1 MKSVILRQVRVWHP
15 TSPLHGKVSDFL
27 LDEKGALSG
36 LPEGE
41 TVGDFPEMSLED
53 AWISAGW
60 TDLFADYR
68 EPGQEHK
75 ETLLSGMAA
84 AEQGGFA
91 HVGLL
96 PNTQPPADNRGAIE
110 NSQRYNFRKTVDLLP
125 YGAISQKL
133 EGKALAEMLDMRAGG
148 AVGFTDGWKPVQN
161 PGLLLKALE
170 YVKAF
175 DGLIIQFPADEALA
189 KGGLMHEGLMSTRLG
204 MAGIPEIAETL
215 AVHRDI
221 EILRYTGSRLHLSG
235 VSTAASV
242 ELIRQAKA
250 DGLALTCSVTPYH
263 LLLTD
268 EALADYDSAWKLS
281 PPLRPEKDRQALI
294 AALADGTIDAVT
306 SHHRPQDWD
315 AKIKE
320 FEYAAEGLA
329 IQEVLFPLLQKA
341 VGDAVSTD
349 RLLAAL
355 TEGPRRVLGLPE
367 KSFENSGK
375 WTVFSPTGETV
386 LDRKNAHSKAFN
398 NPFLGQPLPGK
409 VFGIFG
415 A

>member
-15 TSPLHGKVSDFL
+15 TSSLHGQVSDFL
-27 LDEKGALSG
+27 LDKNGSLRALSAD
-36 LPEGE
+36 ESS
-41 TVGDFPEMSLED
+41 GDFPE
-53 AWISAGW
+53 ISFENASVSVGW

-68 EPGQEHK
+68 EPGNEQK

-84 AEQGGFA
+84 AEKGGFA
-91 HVGLL
+91 QVGLL

-110 NSQRYNFRKTVDLLP
+110 NVQRYHDRKVVQILP
-125 YGAISQKL
+125 YGALSQKI

-175 DGLIIQFPADEALA
+175 DGLIIQFPNDAALA

-221 EILRYTGSRLHLSG
+221 ELLRYTGSRLHLSG
-235 VSTAASV
+235 ISTAASV
-242 ELIRQAKA
+242 DLIRKAKA
-250 DGLALTCSVTPYH
+250 DGLDLTCSVTPYH

-268 EALADYDSAWKLS
+268 EALADYDSNWKLS
-281 PPLRPEKDRQALI
+281 PPLRPEVNRQALI
-294 AALADGTIDAVT
+294 EALADGTIDAVT

-315 AKIKE
+315 GKTKE

-329 IQEVLFPLLQKA
+329 IQEVLFPLLLKA
-341 VGDAVSTD
+341 AGEQVSLERLVDAVS
-349 RLLAAL
+349 LA
-355 TEGPRRVLGLPE
+355 PRRILGFGE
-367 KSFENSGK
+367 KDFENSGN
-375 WTVFSPTGETV
+375 WTVFSATGET
-386 LDRKNAHSKAFN
+386 LLTRQAACSKAFN
-398 NPFLGQPLPGK
+398 NPFLGQSLPGK

>member
-1 MKSVILRQVRVWHP
+1 MKSVILRQVRLWHP
-15 TSPLHGKVSDFL
+15 THSLHGQVLDFL
-27 LDEKGALSG
+27 IDEKGALRS
-36 LPEGE
+36 LSKSEK
-41 TVGDFPEMSLED
+41 VGDFPEMSLED
-53 AWISAGW
+53 ASISAGW
-60 TDLFADYR
+60 IDLIADYR

-84 AEQGGFA
+84 AEAGGFA
-91 HVGLL
+91 QVGLL

-110 NSQRYNFRKTVDLLP
+110 NVQRYNSRKTVDILP
-125 YGAISQKL
+125 YGAISQKI

-148 AVGFTDGWKPVQN
+148 AVAFTDGWKPVQN

-175 DGLIIQFPADEALA
+175 DGLIIQFPNDEALA

-204 MAGIPEIAETL
+204 MAGIPQIAETL

-235 VSTAASV
+235 ISTAASV

-268 EALADYDSAWKLS
+268 EALLDYDSNWKLT
-281 PPLRPEKDRQALI
+281 PPLRPEKDRRALI
-294 AALADGTIDAVT
+294 EALADGTIDAVT

-329 IQEVLFPLLQKA
+329 IQEVLFPLLLKA
-341 VGDAVSTD
+341 VGKQVSLD
-349 RLLAAL
+349 RLLDAISAA
-355 TEGPRRVLGLPE
+355 PRRILGLPE
-367 KSFENSGK
+367 KAFEDCGK
-375 WTVFSPTGETV
+375 WTVFSPNGETV
-386 LDRKNAHSKAFN
+386 LERKEAHSKAFN
-398 NPFLGQPLPGK
+398 NPFLGHSLPGK

>member
-1 MKSVILRQVRVWHP
+1 MKSVILRRVRVWHP
-15 TSPLHGKVSDFL
+15 TSALHGQVSDFL
-27 LDEKGALSG
+27 LDENGVLKALSDAEN
-36 LPEGE
+36 P
-41 TVGDFPEMSLED
+41 GDFPEFSFEN

-68 EPGQEHK
+68 EPGNEQK

-84 AEQGGFA
+84 AERGGFA
-91 HVGLL
+91 QVGLL
-96 PNTQPPADNRGAIE
+96 PNTQPPADNRGAVE
-110 NSQRYNFRKTVDLLP
+110 NVQRYNFRKKVTLLP
-125 YGAISQKL
+125 YGAISQKT

-175 DGLIIQFPADEALA
+175 DGLLIQFPNDEALA
-189 KGGLMHEGLMSTRLG
+189 KGGLMHEGRMSTRLG

-221 EILRYTGSRLHLSG
+221 ELLRYTGSRLHLSG
-235 VSTAASV
+235 ISTAASV
-242 ELIRQAKA
+242 EMIRQAKA
-250 DGLALTCSVTPYH
+250 EGLNLTCSVTPYH

-294 AALADGTIDAVT
+294 AALADGTIDAVA

-315 AKIKE
+315 AKTKE
-320 FEYAAEGLA
+320 FEYAAEGMA

-341 VGDAVSTD
+341 VGSAVPTD
-349 RLLAAL
+349 RLIAAL
-355 TEGPRRVLGLPE
+355 TEGPRRVLGFPE
-367 KSFENSGK
+367 KDFEKAGK
-375 WTVFSPTGETV
+375 WTVFSPTGETH
-386 LDRKNAHSKAFN
+386 LARSEAHSKAFN
-398 NPFLGQPLPGK
+398 NPFLEQPLPGK

>member
-15 TSPLHGKVSDFL
+15 TSSLHGQVSDFL
-27 LDEKGALSG
+27 LDDKGALQM
-36 LPEGE
+36 LPQGE
-41 TVGDFPEMSLED
+41 TGGDFPELILED
-53 AWISAGW
+53 AYISIGW

-68 EPGQEHK
+68 EPGQEQK

-84 AEQGGFA
+84 AERGGFA
-91 HVGLL
+91 QVGLL
-96 PNTQPPADNRGAIE
+96 PNTQPPADSRGAVE
-110 NSQRYNFRKTVDLLP
+110 NVQRYNFRKRVDILP
-125 YGAISQKL
+125 YGALSQKL

-161 PGLLLKALE
+161 GGLLLKALE

-175 DGLIIQFPADEALA
+175 DGLIVQFPNDEALA

-204 MAGIPEIAETL
+204 MAGIPSIAETL

-235 VSTAASV
+235 ISTAASV
-242 ELIRQAKA
+242 ALIREAKA
-250 DGLALTCSVTPYH
+250 DGLDLTCSVTPYH

-268 EALADYDSAWKLS
+268 EALIDYEPAWKLT
-281 PPLRPEKDRQALI
+281 PPLRPESDRQALLD
-294 AALADGTIDAVT
+294 ALADSTIDAVT

-315 AKIKE
+315 SKTKE

-329 IQEVLFPLLQKA
+329 VQEVLFPLLLKA
-341 VGDAVSTD
+341 AGEQVSFDRLVDAVS
-349 RLLAAL
+349 AA
-355 TEGPRRVLGLPE
+355 PRRVLGLPE
-367 KSFENSGK
+367 KGFDNGAK

-386 LDRKNAHSKAFN
+386 IRRKEAHSKAFN
-398 NPFLGQPLPGK
+398 NPFLDHSLPGK

-415 A
+415 V